1 MPKNKIKPSFKHY
14 ISKSIQAVLG
24 EEGHGHNGPGREDDG
39 PSVLE
44 RLSRSRAEAAPTRP
58 RGDRGWNEQ
67 NQPLGAWG
75 EEDRPVVPPSG
86 RRAAGPAAPPSWR
99 TVPTSFTTPAI
110 RSDLNPDPGVTRQQL
125 IEASSLLSKGK
136 VTPPPTL
143 GVASLTE
150 YVFRTVIQYL
160 DCEEVC
166 WIDEDGS
173 TTTYGEF
180 LRKEVAEYDIRFK
193 LGILASHSSYPTP
206 RLSDKTVRSLLEPP
220 GSGYSEHPN
229 DTGHDDWD
237 EGLIMPMVHH
247 LSLTLHPTP
256 HRLLKLMNPLPN
268 IALTSLDLAYCNI
281 PVQVEKFVSALP
293 VGLKELGLAGV
304 RCLSEKEFVKMLVL
318 LGRRLVLLLVS
329 HPS

>member
-24 EEGHGHNGPGREDDG
+24 EEGHGHNDPGREDDG
-39 PSVLE
+39 PSVVE
-44 RLSRSRAEAAPTRP
+44 RLSRSRTEAGASRP
-58 RGDRGWNEQ
+58 RGDRGWNIEQ

-99 TVPTSFTTPAI
+99 TVPTSSTTPAI
-110 RSDLNPDPGVTRQQL
+110 KSDNDSDPGVTGQQL
-125 IEASSLLSKGK
+125 IEATSLLSKGK
-136 VTPPPTL
+136 ITPPPKV
-143 GVASLTE
+143 GVLSLTE

-160 DCEEVC
+160 DCEEVY
-166 WIDEDGS
+166 WIDEDGA

-206 RLSDKTVRSLLEPP
+206 RLSDKTIRSLLEPP
-220 GSGYSEHPN
+220 RNTDYDSSTEP
-229 DTGHDDWD
+229 DDWD
-237 EGLIMPMVHH
+237 EGPIMPMVHH

-256 HRLLKLMNPLPN
+256 HRLLKLINPLPN
-268 IALTSLDLAYCNI
+268 IALTSLDLAYSTI
-281 PVQVEKFVSALP
+281 PIQNDKFVNALP
-293 VGLKELGLAGV
+293 VGLRELGLAGV
-304 RCLSEKEFVKMLVL
+304 RCLNEKDFVKMLVL
-318 LGRRLVLLLVS
+318 LSRRLILLHVS
-329 HPS
+329 HSS